1 MFDQATELRQRM
13 TALAE
18 RKAGP
23 LPPPQVVVV
32 WGAMPGVGASSAA
45 VNLAVEL
52 GRQGRRVLLVD
63 AAIDGEATRLCRL
76 HEPGAAHRAGF
87 GGTSLADVYRARRS
101 IAAAILRSAHGLRVV
116 GNPGGAERP
125 APPTSEEL
133 ATLCDEFAT
142 ASSEVDLVVV
152 DGGSG
157 DSPVAVRLAQRADL
171 VLLVTAV
178 ADAAVME
185 AYAAIKR
192 MVAVGS
198 AVDVA
203 VVVSRA
209 TNAADA
215 ENVFVRLRHGCQRF
229 LGREIAWAGC
239 ILEDPTVADASVCAA
254 PFVALSPRCDAARG
268 IQQTADALL
277 AALSCR
283 TQAIAEGRE
292 QPHEHNDERRD
303 VTRHLATL
311 GEAA

>member
-1 MFDQATELRQRM
+1 MFDQAAELRQRM

-23 LPPPQVVVV
+23 MPPPQVVVV

-87 GGTSLADVYRARRS
+87 CGATLADVYRGRRS
-101 IAAAILRSAHGLRVV
+101 LVAAILRSSHGLRVV
-116 GNPGGAERP
+116 GNPGGAAHP

-133 ATLCDEFAT
+133 VTLCDEIT
-142 ASSEVDLVVV
+142 RLSSEADLVVV

-157 DSPVAVRLAQRADL
+157 DSHVAMSLAQRADR
-171 VLLVTAV
+171 VLLVTTV
-178 ADAAVME
+178 ADVAVME
-185 AYAAIKR
+185 AYAAAKR
-192 MVAVGS
+192 MVAAGS

-209 TNAADA
+209 TVAAEA
-215 ENVFVRLRHGCQRF
+215 ENAFARLKHGCRRF
-229 LGREIAWAGC
+229 LGRELAWAGC
-239 ILEDPTVADASVCAA
+239 VLEDPTVADAYACAA
-254 PFVALSPRCDAARG
+254 PFVALSPRCEAARG

-277 AALSCR
+277 AALSSK
-283 TQAIAEGRE
+283 TQAIADERE
-292 QPHEHNDERRD
+292 QPREHCDERHD
-303 VTRHLATL
+303 VTQLLTTL